1 MYLITL
7 VSISLIFNV
16 LLCIKVYK
24 LIAKVQFHNTDII
37 SIVNHLNDLTIK
49 HNELTAVITNA
60 MKEEEEMQNAH
71 YLSKYNNII
80 GQA

>member
-24 LIAKVQFHNTDII
+24 LIAKVQFHNTNII
-37 SIVNHLNDLTIK
+37 SIVNHLND
-49 HNELTAVITNA
+49 LTAVITNA
-60 MKEEEEMQNAH
+60 MKEEEEIQNAH

>member
-16 LLCIKVYK
+16 LLCIEVYK

-49 HNELTAVITNA
+49 HNELTEVITNA

>member
-60 MKEEEEMQNAH
+60 MKEEEEIQNAH